1 MKVLFHPEFPKD
13 VRRFA
18 GGYREISTGLE
29 DRFRIEVNEAI
40 AMVKASPTGAGHY
53 LQSGSA
59 IITDVRRRNLRS
71 FPFFILYGL
80 SGELLIFG
88 SLIPSRSDPLTWL
101 SRLGPA
107 TPSSKD

>member
-1 MKVLFHPEFPKD
+1 MKVRFHPEFPKD
-13 VRRFA
+13 VRNFA
-18 GGYREISTGLE
+18 GDYREISPALE
-29 DRFRIEVNEAI
+29 ERFRIEVNEAI
-40 AMVKASPTGAGHY
+40 ATVKVSPTGAGHY
-53 LQSGSA
+53 LLTGSA

-107 TPSSKD
+107 VPNSKA